1 MQKKLFNERK
11 FVNALL
17 YFAKHTNPDQ
27 LGSTKLNKLLYH
39 ADFLHFKRYGRP
51 ITGDRYVKMPYGPVP
66 STAYAVVTD
75 ASKKGLAGEMGKTI
89 LDGKIRIRTVKV
101 ADKSQSRI
109 EALIDP
115 DLSVFSDSELE
126 VLAEVAKQYKNRSAT
141 RLSKDS
147 HSPDAPWS
155 KTQDFQTIEY
165 ELSLDASKDSLSKE
179 YIAEWKQEAD
189 ELREILSA

>member
-1 MQKKLFNERK
+1 MQPKLFNERK

-66 STAYAVVTD
+66 STAYAVVSD
-75 ASKKGLAGEMGKTI
+75 ASRSLSGEVVKTI
-89 LDGKIRIRTVKV
+89 LDGKIRIRNVKI
-101 ADKSQSRI
+101 ADKKQSRI
-109 EALIDP
+109 EALVDP
-115 DLSVFSDSELE
+115 DLSVFSESELE
-126 VLAEVAKQYKNRSAT
+126 VLEEVAKQYKNRSAT
-141 RLSKDS
+141 RLSRDS

-165 ELSLDASKDSLSKE
+165 ELGLDRSADSLSKE
-179 YIAEWKQEAD
+179 YVAQWKQETS
-189 ELREILSA
+189 ELRELLSA